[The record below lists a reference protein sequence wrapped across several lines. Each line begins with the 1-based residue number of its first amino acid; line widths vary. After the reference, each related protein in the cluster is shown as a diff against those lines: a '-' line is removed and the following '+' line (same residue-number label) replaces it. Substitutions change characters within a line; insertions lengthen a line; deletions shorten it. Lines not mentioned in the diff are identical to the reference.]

1 MNELKLKQASLLRRK
16 HRIRSKISGSSV
28 RPRLSVKISLKN
40 VSAQLIDD
48 QKGTTLLSA
57 STINNKTTAK
67 MNLTQQAEYVGNELA
82 TKAIKAKIKSAV
94 LDRNGKIYHGRI
106 KALTEAARKAGLEI

>member
-1 MNELKLKQASLLRRK
+1 MNELKLKQDSLLRRK
-16 HRIRSKISGSSV
+16 HRIRSKISGNSI

-48 QKGTTLLSA
+48 QEGSTLLSA
-57 STINNKTTAK
+57 STINNKATNG
-67 MNLTQQAEYVGNELA
+67 MNLTQQADYIGTELA
-82 TKAIKAKIKSAV
+82 TQAKKAKIKSAV